1 MITSTQVYGQN
12 QFDATCFYDITAA
25 AAAIDFTIVEF
36 KLF

>member
-25 AAAIDFTIVEF
+25 AIDFTFVGF

>member
-25 AAAIDFTIVEF
+25 AAIDFAIVGF